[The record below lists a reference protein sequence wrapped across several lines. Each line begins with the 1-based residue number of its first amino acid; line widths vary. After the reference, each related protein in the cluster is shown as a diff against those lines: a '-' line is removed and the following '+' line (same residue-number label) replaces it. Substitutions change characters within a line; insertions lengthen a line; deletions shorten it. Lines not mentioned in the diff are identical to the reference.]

1 LPKKHYKDLFD
12 KIVSEDNI
20 YQAYKKALKGDGKY
34 NLEAM
39 QFMLD
44 EVYNLQ
50 ELRLS
55 LINNTYE
62 FSGYIRF
69 IVYEPKERVI
79 DAPHFKDKI
88 VQLAVN
94 NVLKEI
100 YNKSFIYDSYAC
112 IDNKGTHKCAKR
124 IQHLMRKA
132 KWEYGENTTI
142 IKGDFKK
149 FFYSI
154 NRDILKRLLLKK
166 ISCRKTLDLLFTIID
181 SADIID
187 LLGLPLGN
195 TLSQICANIYLN
207 EFDNYC
213 KRRLSLKYYV
223 RYMDDFVIVI
233 KDKETARNILNLVND
248 FVKKTLGLELN
259 INKTKI
265 FPINQ
270 GVNTIGYKIYT
281 THMFLRNESKK
292 KIKRKIRAMPRLITE
307 GKLTVEKAEQI
318 LNSWKGHAEHG
329 NSYNFIQSLLDRF
342 DFLYLVKKK
351 NNKTAFKI
359 NIDKLEKEG
368 ENYDIL

>member
-1 LPKKHYKDLFD
+1 MSKKHYKDLFD
-12 KIVSEDNI
+12 RIVDEENI

-34 NLEAM
+34 NPEAM
-39 QFMLD
+39 EFMFD

-50 ELRLS
+50 ELRKS
-55 LINNTYE
+55 LVDGTYE

-69 IVYEPKERVI
+69 IVYEPKERIV

-88 VQLAVN
+88 VQLAIN

-112 IDNKGTHKCAKR
+112 IDDKGTHKCAKR

-132 KWEYGENTTI
+132 KWEYGEETTV

-154 NRDILKRLLLKK
+154 DRDILKTLLRKK
-166 ISCRKTLDLLFTIID
+166 IKCRRTLDLLFIIID

-187 LLGLPLGN
+187 PLGLPLGN

-213 KRRLSLKYYV
+213 KRKLSLKYYA
-223 RYMDDFVIVI
+223 RYMDDFVIVVENREVAR
-233 KDKETARNILNLVND
+233 ETLSLVTQFAEDVLKLKLNQS
-248 FVKKTLGLELN
+248 
-259 INKTKI
+259 KTKI

-281 THMFLRNESKK
+281 THMLLRNESKK
-292 KIKRKIRAMPRLITE
+292 KIKRKIRAMPGLILE
-307 GKLTVEKAEQI
+307 DRMTVEKAEQI

-329 NSYNFIQSLLDRF
+329 DSYNFIQSLLDRF
-342 DFLYLVKKK
+342 DFLYLKSKG
-351 NNKTAFKI
+351 NKTVLR
-359 NIDKLEKEG
+359 IDKNKLR
-368 ENYDIL
+368 